1 MRPHSLA
8 ACAAATAQ
16 LQHPICY
23 DWKLWPRVRRKVWKE
38 SATSTKTA
46 APMLAAVVE
55 VATANDQTARPSSEA
70 NDSTKHC

>member
-23 DWKLWPRVRRKVWKE
+23 DWKVWPSVRRKVWKE

-46 APMLAAVVE
+46 APMIAAVVE
-55 VATANDQTARPSSEA
+55 LDTANHQTAPPSSEA
-70 NDSTKHC
+70 IDSTKNC